1 MSDKVTR
8 LFSTSIGRQ
17 SKLCSGHAPRRHECG
32 ILLIGVRQEAGAG
45 GAIISFDAVCGLAFR
60 LTATVTTVKKA
71 VYRLEPL
78 LRRQDSCSPVKH
90 CLIRFCTCVL
100 ACG

>member
-32 ILLIGVRQEAGAG
+32 LVGVRQEAGAG

-78 LRRQDSCSPVKH
+78 LRRQGLMQSGQAVPDPVLRLRSRLRPK
-90 CLIRFCTCVL
+90 
-100 ACG
+100 